1 MAKLPPMLKK
11 LNGAIAKTKPSSG
24 LNSNSFFI
32 PSGDIGVKEFCIV
45 YANSILKF
53 KKSINSHDAS
63 TSAWKTLLPISSIAA
78 ALILYL
84 YGPAIKSATFLKIFA
99 LSSKDVLDHVF
110 QASNEE
116 SIAIW
121 ISSGPASW

>member
-1 MAKLPPMLKK
+1 M
-11 LNGAIAKTKPSSG
+11 
-24 LNSNSFFI
+24 
-32 PSGDIGVKEFCIV
+32 
-45 YANSILKF
+45 
-53 KKSINSHDAS
+53 
-63 TSAWKTLLPISSIAA
+63 SSIAA

-116 SIAIW
+116 SIAI
-121 ISSGPASW
+121 